1 MDKKCIFFFDFDNT
15 LYSHQSKRIPSSALE
30 ALEALKRQGHVIV
43 LISGRGNESLPL
55 FQAEFVRLPDTVC
68 LLNGQIIYHQG
79 QLVFERRLPDLDTQT
94 LFNRAKEQE
103 IVYGGYNFQ
112 GLVISGINNR
122 VRTVWQDF
130 HGDIP
135 LVKPDFEATDP
146 VYQACLYITEE
157 EQPLFSGM
165 LEEYVTNWSHPYLCN
180 LISKQAGKSVAIDW
194 CLRYFGIDAE
204 NAYGFGDGYN
214 DMDMLITVPHGV
226 AMENG
231 FDPLK
236 EIAEYVAPAPDR
248 DGIQRALQH
257 YGFL

>member
-1 MDKKCIFFFDFDNT
+1 MDKSIFFFDFDNT
-15 LYSHQSKRIPSSALE
+15 LYSHQSKRIPPSALE
-30 ALEALKRQGHVIV
+30 SLETLKRQGHVIV

-55 FQAEFVRLPDTVC
+55 FQAEFVCLPDTVC

-79 QLVFERRLPDLDTQT
+79 KLVFERRLPDLDTRT
-94 LFNRAKEQE
+94 LFNRAKERE

-112 GLVISGINNR
+112 GLVISGINDR
-122 VRTVWQDF
+122 VRAVWQDF

-135 LVKPDFEATDP
+135 LVRPDFETADP
-146 VYQACLYITEE
+146 VYQACLYITGE
-157 EQPLFSGM
+157 EQPLFAGM

-180 LISKQAGKSVAIDW
+180 LISKKAGKSVAIDW
-194 CLRYFGIDAE
+194 CLQYFGISAE
-204 NAYGFGDGYN
+204 HAYAFGDGYN
-214 DMDMLITVPHGV
+214 DMDMLGAAAHGV

-236 EIAEYVAPAPDR
+236 EIAEYVAPAPDQ